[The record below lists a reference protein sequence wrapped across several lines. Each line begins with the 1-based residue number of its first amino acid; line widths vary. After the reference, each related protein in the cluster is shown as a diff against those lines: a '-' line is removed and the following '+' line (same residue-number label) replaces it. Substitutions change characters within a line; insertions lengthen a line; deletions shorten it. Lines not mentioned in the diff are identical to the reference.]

1 MALQILSLAG
11 AVLILIAF
19 AANQFEK
26 MSRETMTYQLLNLI
40 GGAALF
46 ITAVASRQYGFIL
59 MEGSWVLVSA
69 WALFQLMRKPTSGLQ
84 RH

>member
-26 MSRETMTYQLLNLI
+26 MARETVTYQLLNLF

-46 ITAVASRQYGFIL
+46 ITAVAARQYGFIL

-69 WALFQLMRKPTSGLQ
+69 WALLQLMRKPASV
-84 RH
+84 